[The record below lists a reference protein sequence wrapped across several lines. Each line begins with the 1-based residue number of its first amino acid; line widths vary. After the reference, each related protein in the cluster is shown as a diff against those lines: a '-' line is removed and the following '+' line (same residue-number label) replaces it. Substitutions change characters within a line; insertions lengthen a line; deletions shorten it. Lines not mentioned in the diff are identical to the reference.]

1 MKYEEFKEEI
11 KAIAEIADSVP
22 QSFKERCFEVLLQN
36 LLASTPSTATAA
48 LPPVQQPPADTNDVK
63 PPVGV
68 NGTIPTPS
76 QVKVLMQKTGLTQ
89 EDLSAVLMYEDQSVL
104 FVHEPQTT
112 KVARGQV
119 EWALLLAL
127 KNGIES
133 NVLSADPEKI
143 RSVCQEK
150 GFYDKANF
158 IKNFKGTT
166 TAGYFT
172 GAMEAQGEAQKLTT
186 EGMKELAKV
195 VKDLSAAS

>member
-1 MKYEEFKEEI
+1 MKYEELKEEI

-22 QSFKERCFEVLLQN
+22 QAFKERCFEVLLQN
-36 LLASTPSTATAA
+36 LLTSTPGPATVVI
-48 LPPVQQPPADTNDVK
+48 PPVQQPPADTNDVK
-63 PPVGV
+63 PPASV
-68 NGTIPTPS
+68 NGPIPTPS
-76 QVKVLMQKTGLTQ
+76 QVKVFMQKTGLTQ
-89 EDLSAVLMYEDQSVL
+89 EDLSAVLMYEDQSVF
-104 FVHEPQTT
+104 FVHEPKTT

-195 VKDLSAAS
+195 VKDLSAGS

>member
-1 MKYEEFKEEI
+1 MKYEELKEEI
-11 KAIAEIADSVP
+11 KVIAEIADSVP
-22 QSFKERCFEVLLQN
+22 QAFKERCFEVLLQN
-36 LLASTPSTATAA
+36 LLGSTPGPATSVV
-48 LPPVQQPPADTNDVK
+48 PPVQQPPADTNEVK
-63 PPVGV
+63 PPAGV
-68 NGTIPTPS
+68 NGTIPTSS

-89 EDLSAVLMYEDQSVL
+89 EDLSSVLMYEDQSVL
-104 FVHEPQTT
+104 FVHEPKTT

-119 EWALLLAL
+119 ECALLLAL

-143 RSVCQEK
+143 RSICQEK

-195 VKDLSAAS
+195 VKDLSAGS

>member
-1 MKYEEFKEEI
+1 
-11 KAIAEIADSVP
+11 
-22 QSFKERCFEVLLQN
+22 
-36 LLASTPSTATAA
+36 
-48 LPPVQQPPADTNDVK
+48 
-63 PPVGV
+63 
-68 NGTIPTPS
+68 
-76 QVKVLMQKTGLTQ
+76 MQKTGLTQ

-104 FVHEPQTT
+104 FVHEPKTT

-195 VKDLSAAS
+195 VKDLSAGS

>member
-1 MKYEEFKEEI
+1 MKYEDLKEEI
-11 KAIAEIADSVP
+11 KVISEIADSVP
-22 QSFKERCFEVLLQN
+22 QAFKERCFEVLLQN
-36 LLASTPSTATAA
+36 LLASSASTTTPAIPPAT
-48 LPPVQQPPADTNDVK
+48 QPPAETNDVK
-63 PPVGV
+63 PPATA

-76 QVKVLMQKTGLTQ
+76 QIKVLMQKTGLTQ
-89 EDLSAVLMYEDQSVL
+89 EDLSSVLIYEDQSIL
-104 FVHEPQTT
+104 FVHEPKTT

-127 KNGIES
+127 KSGIES
-133 NVLSADPEKI
+133 NVLAADPEKI

-158 IKNFKGTT
+158 IKNFKGST

-172 GAMEAQGEAQKLTT
+172 GAMEAQGEAQKLTA

-195 VKDLSAAS
+195 VKDLSAGS

>member
-1 MKYEEFKEEI
+1 MRYEELKEEI
-11 KAIAEIADSVP
+11 KVIAEIADSVP
-22 QSFKERCFEVLLQN
+22 QAFKERCFEVLLQN
-36 LLASTPSTATAA
+36 LLASTPGTAA
-48 LPPVQQPPADTNDVK
+48 VAVPPVQQPPANTNDVK

-76 QVKVLMQKTGLTQ
+76 QIKVLMQKTGLTQ
-89 EDLSAVLMYEDQSVL
+89 DDLSAVLMYEDQSVL
-104 FVHEPQTT
+104 FVHEPKTT

-133 NVLSADPEKI
+133 NVLSVDPERI

-158 IKNFKGTT
+158 IKNFKGAT
-166 TAGYFT
+166 TAGYFA

-195 VKDLSAAS
+195 VKDLSAGS